1 LDKHPENGWLKSAW
15 LTIMHRLKQ
24 FTQLWSLQTLTDLP
38 DRLRNIWQQLIG
50 SYWFIPTACVVLGIL
65 LAPVLVTIDE
75 HFDRETVREITFAF
89 TGDDDAAR
97 AIMTTIAGAVLGVAG
112 TTFSITIAVLSMASS
127 QFGPRLLRNFL
138 TDTPNQ
144 FVLGAF
150 IGTFSYSL
158 LVLKAI
164 HKYDVGFGVPQLA
177 VTFAIIMAIICALL
191 LVYFVQHMV
200 HAIQASHVI
209 QGASNEAIKNIHY
222 WYKDRCDIEHQRDVK
237 HHDVEQF
244 HTWPATPIYPPCSGY
259 LQQIYLE
266 SLITLTQDYGGVV
279 HMNANLGDFVTDRN
293 IIGYFYKRP
302 ADHSDNRYQTNTPN
316 LAIVPRAPDGLFW
329 QRFAGCIRIEQRL
342 SHPND
347 IAYSLGQM
355 TEIAVRALS
364 PGINDPKT
372 AVNCVQSLTAC
383 LSIMMRRQPPSPYH
397 FYTSSPDNSTSNQ
410 STSNQL
416 TSKQPAPDKTNSDNS
431 NIESINNK
439 PRVAILAVVTHTPK
453 ISDFIDASLGEIRR
467 YATADL
473 MVLKALCQA
482 LVDLNYAKV
491 NNAQQQTLLHEL
503 TLIECA
509 GQDNLS
515 YQELVDDLSAM
526 CQQAKQFILNK
537 DAQHQ
542 YFAYVPK
549 FDAHIRQTLQA
560 QSR

>member
-1 LDKHPENGWLKSAW
+1 Y
-15 LTIMHRLKQ
+15 Q
-24 FTQLWSLQTLTDLP
+24 
-38 DRLRNIWQQLIG
+38 
-50 SYWFIPTACVVLGIL
+50 
-65 LAPVLVTIDE
+65 
-75 HFDRETVREITFAF
+75 
-89 TGDDDAAR
+89 
-97 AIMTTIAGAVLGVAG
+97 
-112 TTFSITIAVLSMASS
+112 
-127 QFGPRLLRNFL
+127 
-138 TDTPNQ
+138 
-144 FVLGAF
+144 
-150 IGTFSYSL
+150 
-158 LVLKAI
+158 
-164 HKYDVGFGVPQLA
+164 
-177 VTFAIIMAIICALL
+177 
-191 LVYFVQHMV
+191 
-200 HAIQASHVI
+200 
-209 QGASNEAIKNIHY
+209 
-222 WYKDRCDIEHQRDVK
+222 
-237 HHDVEQF
+237 
-244 HTWPATPIYPPCSGY
+244 
-259 LQQIYLE
+259 
-266 SLITLTQDYGGVV
+266 
-279 HMNANLGDFVTDRN
+279 
-293 IIGYFYKRP
+293 RP
-302 ADHSDNRYQTNTPN
+302 ADHSDNRHQTNTPN

-397 FYTSSPDNSTSNQ
+397 FYTSSPDHSTSNQ
-410 STSNQL
+410 STS
-416 TSKQPAPDKTNSDNS
+416 DKANSNNS

-503 TLIECA
+503 TLIERA

-526 CQQAKQFILNK
+526 CQQAKLFILNK

>member
-1 LDKHPENGWLKSAW
+1 MTVSKNDEKSLW
-15 LTIMHRLKQ
+15 IRSIDISKKRLKQ
-24 FTQLWSLQTLTDLP
+24 FTELWSLQTLTDLP
-38 DRLRNIWQQLIG
+38 DRLRNLWQQLID
-50 SYWFIPTACVVLGIL
+50 SYWFIPTACVIAGIV
-65 LAPVLVTIDE
+65 LAPLLVTIDQ
-75 HFDRETVREITFAF
+75 HFDRETVRELSFAF

-97 AIMTTIAGAVLGVAG
+97 AIMTAIAGAVLGVAG

-158 LVLKAI
+158 LVLKSI
-164 HKYDVGFGVPQLA
+164 HQYDVSFGVPQLA

-209 QGASNEAIKNIHY
+209 QNASNDAINNIHY
-222 WYKDRCDIEHQRDVK
+222 WYSDHCDIQHQRDVE
-237 HHDVEQF
+237 HHDIEQF
-244 HTWPATPIYPPCSGY
+244 HTWPATPILPPRSGY
-259 LQQIYLE
+259 VQQIYLE

-279 HMNANLGDFVTDRN
+279 QIHSNLGDYVTDKN
-293 IIGYFYKRP
+293 VIGYFYQRP
-302 ADHSDNRYQTNTPN
+302 IDHPNNQQKTTTPQ
-316 LAIVPRAPDGLFW
+316 LAVLPSKPDGLFW

-342 SHPND
+342 AHSND

-372 AVNCVQSLTAC
+372 AVNCIQSLTSC

-397 FYTSSPDNSTSNQ
+397 FYTRTQATD
-410 STSNQL
+410 
-416 TSKQPAPDKTNSDNS
+416 
-431 NIESINNK
+431 ESHTTDQQQRI
-439 PRVAILAVVTHTPK
+439 AILAMVTHTPT
-453 ISDFIDASLGEIRR
+453 IADFINTSLGEIRR
-467 YATADL
+467 YAAADL

-482 LVDLNYAKV
+482 MVDLNYASV
-491 NNAQQQTLLHEL
+491 NSAQQQTLLHEI
-503 TLIECA
+503 TLVERA
-509 GQDNLS
+509 GTENLN
-515 YQELVDDLSAM
+515 YQELVDDLIAM
-526 CQQAKQFILNK
+526 CQQAKHFILQD

-542 YFAYVPK
+542 YFHYVSE
-549 FDAHIRQTLQA
+549 FNIHIHQALQT
-560 QSR
+560 QSK

>member
-1 LDKHPENGWLKSAW
+1 MDKHPKNGWLKSLL
-15 LTIMHRLKQ
+15 LTLMHRLKQ
-24 FTQLWSLQTLTDLP
+24 FAQLWSLQTLLDLP
-38 DRLRNIWQQLIG
+38 DRLKNLWQRLIG
-50 SYWFIPTACVVLGIL
+50 SYWFIPSACVLAGIL
-65 LAPVLVTIDE
+65 LAPILVTIDE
-75 HFDRETVREITFAF
+75 HFDRETVRELSFAF
-89 TGDDDAAR
+89 TGDDEAAR

-164 HKYDVGFGVPQLA
+164 HKYDVAFGVPQLA
-177 VTFAIIMAIICALL
+177 VTFGIIMAIICALL

-209 QGASNEAIKNIHY
+209 EGASNEAIKNIHY
-222 WYKDRCDIEHQRDVK
+222 WYKDRCDINHQRNVVHQDI
-237 HHDVEQF
+237 EQF
-244 HTWPATPIYPPCSGY
+244 HTWSATPIYAPSSGY
-259 LQQIYLE
+259 LQQIYLK
-266 SLITLTQDYGGVV
+266 SLVTLSQDYAGVV
-279 HMNANLGDFVTDRN
+279 QIKANLGDFVTDRN
-293 IIGYFYKRP
+293 IIGYFYQRP
-302 ADHSDNRYQTNTPN
+302 ANHPDSRQQTNTPK
-316 LAIVPRAPDGLFW
+316 LAIVPRPPDSLFW

-342 SHPND
+342 SHSND

-372 AVNCVQSLTAC
+372 AVNCVQSLTSC

-397 FYTSSPDNSTSNQ
+397 FYIKNPDKSM
-410 STSNQL
+410 
-416 TSKQPAPDKTNSDNS
+416 PDKTTSDNS
-431 NIESINNK
+431 IIEKVNHQ
-439 PRVAILAVVTHTPK
+439 PRDAILAVVTHTPK
-453 ISDFIDASLGEIRR
+453 ISDFIDTSLGEIRR

-482 LVDLNYAKV
+482 MVDLNYAKV

-503 TLIECA
+503 TLIERA

-515 YQELVDDLSAM
+515 YQALVDDLSAM
-526 CQQAKQFILNK
+526 CAQAKQFILSDN
-537 DAQHQ
+537 DQHQ
-542 YFAYVPK
+542 YFAYVAK
-549 FDAHIRQTLQA
+549 FDAHIHQALQT

>member
-1 LDKHPENGWLKSAW
+1 MDKHPKNGWLKSLL
-15 LTIMHRLKQ
+15 LTLMHRLKQ
-24 FTQLWSLQTLTDLP
+24 FAQLWSLQTLLDLP
-38 DRLRNIWQQLIG
+38 DRLKNLWQQLIG
-50 SYWFIPTACVVLGIL
+50 SYWFIPSACVLAGIL
-65 LAPVLVTIDE
+65 LAPILVTIDE
-75 HFDRETVREITFAF
+75 HFDRETVRELSFAF
-89 TGDDDAAR
+89 TGDDEAAR

-164 HKYDVGFGVPQLA
+164 HKYDVAFGVPQLA
-177 VTFAIIMAIICALL
+177 VTFGIIMAIICALL

-209 QGASNEAIKNIHY
+209 EGASNEAIKNIHY
-222 WYKDRCDIEHQRDVK
+222 WYKDRCDIKHQRDVV
-237 HHDVEQF
+237 HQDVEQF
-244 HTWPATPIYPPCSGY
+244 HTWSATPIYAPSSGY
-259 LQQIYLE
+259 LQQIYLK
-266 SLITLTQDYGGVV
+266 SLVTLSQDYAGVV
-279 HMNANLGDFVTDRN
+279 QINANLGDFVTDRN
-293 IIGYFYKRP
+293 IIGYFYQRP
-302 ADHSDNRYQTNTPN
+302 ANHSDNRQQTNTPK
-316 LAIVPRAPDGLFW
+316 LAIVPRRPDSLFW

-342 SHPND
+342 SHSND

-372 AVNCVQSLTAC
+372 AVNCVQSLTSC

-397 FYTSSPDNSTSNQ
+397 FYIPSPDKSTSKQSTPNQ
-410 STSNQL
+410 S
-416 TSKQPAPDKTNSDNS
+416 TSKQPAPDKANSES
-431 NIESINNK
+431 STIENVSHE
-439 PRVAILAVVTHTPK
+439 PRDAILAVVTHTPK
-453 ISDFIDASLGEIRR
+453 ISDFIDTSLGEIRR

-482 LVDLNYAKV
+482 MVDLNYAKV

-503 TLIECA
+503 TLIERA

-515 YQELVDDLSAM
+515 YQALVDDLSAM
-526 CQQAKQFILNK
+526 CAQAKQFILSDN
-537 DAQHQ
+537 DQHQ
-542 YFAYVPK
+542 YFAYVAK
-549 FDAHIRQTLQA
+549 FDAHIHQALQT

>member
-1 LDKHPENGWLKSAW
+1 MDKHPKNGWLKSLL
-15 LTIMHRLKQ
+15 LTLMHRLKQ
-24 FTQLWSLQTLTDLP
+24 FAQLWSLQTLLDLP
-38 DRLRNIWQQLIG
+38 DRLKNLWQQLIG
-50 SYWFIPTACVVLGIL
+50 SYWFIPSACVLAGIL
-65 LAPVLVTIDE
+65 LAPILVTIDE
-75 HFDRETVREITFAF
+75 HFDRETVRELSFAF
-89 TGDDDAAR
+89 TGDDEAAR

-164 HKYDVGFGVPQLA
+164 HKYDVAFGVPQLA
-177 VTFAIIMAIICALL
+177 VTFGIIMAIICALL

-209 QGASNEAIKNIHY
+209 EGASNEAIKNIHY
-222 WYKDRCDIEHQRDVK
+222 WYKDRCDINHQRNVVHQDI
-237 HHDVEQF
+237 EQF
-244 HTWPATPIYPPCSGY
+244 HTWSATPIYAPSSGY
-259 LQQIYLE
+259 LQQIYLK
-266 SLITLTQDYGGVV
+266 SLVTLSQDYAGVV
-279 HMNANLGDFVTDRN
+279 QIKANLGDFVTDRN
-293 IIGYFYKRP
+293 IIGYFYQRP
-302 ADHSDNRYQTNTPN
+302 ANHPDNGQQTNTPK
-316 LAIVPRAPDGLFW
+316 LAIVPRPPDSLFW

-342 SHPND
+342 SHSND

-372 AVNCVQSLTAC
+372 AVNCVQSLTSC

-397 FYTSSPDNSTSNQ
+397 FYIKNPDKSM
-410 STSNQL
+410 
-416 TSKQPAPDKTNSDNS
+416 PDKTTSDNS
-431 NIESINNK
+431 IIEKVSHK
-439 PRVAILAVVTHTPK
+439 PRDAILAVVTHTPK
-453 ISDFIDASLGEIRR
+453 ISDFIDTSLGEIRR

-482 LVDLNYAKV
+482 MVDLNYAKV

-503 TLIECA
+503 TLIERA

-515 YQELVDDLSAM
+515 YQALVDDLSAM
-526 CQQAKQFILNK
+526 CAQAKQFILSDN
-537 DAQHQ
+537 DQHQ
-542 YFAYVPK
+542 YFAYVAK
-549 FDAHIRQTLQA
+549 FDAHIHQALQT